1 MPGILNDHPLCLKK
15 SVRRIIMYD
24 TRLVDGN
31 SVFDCGTKFISQC
44 SLSMTLQY
52 FVVGVDA
59 GAMSL

>member
-1 MPGILNDHPLCLKK
+1 MHGTVWWMETLSLTVADLETKNFIKETE
-15 SVRRIIMYD
+15 IT
-24 TRLVDGN
+24 TR
-31 SVFDCGTKFISQC
+31 FISQC